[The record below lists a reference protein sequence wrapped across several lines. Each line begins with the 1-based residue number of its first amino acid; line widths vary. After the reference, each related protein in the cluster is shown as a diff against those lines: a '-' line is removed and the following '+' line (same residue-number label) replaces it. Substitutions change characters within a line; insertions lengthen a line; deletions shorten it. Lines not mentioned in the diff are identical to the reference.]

1 MQSFEGMPGPSDE
14 LISKNLFE
22 FAKGINH
29 TKSSEELETIIKKVV
44 SEKSDYSLA
53 GYAIYG
59 HQQLVVK
66 LLEALK

>member
-1 MQSFEGMPGPSDE
+1 MQSFESMPGPSDE
-14 LISKNLFE
+14 LISNNLFK

-44 SEKSDYSLA
+44 SEKKAYSLA
-53 GYAIYG
+53 GYAMYG
-59 HQQLVVK
+59 HQQLDDK